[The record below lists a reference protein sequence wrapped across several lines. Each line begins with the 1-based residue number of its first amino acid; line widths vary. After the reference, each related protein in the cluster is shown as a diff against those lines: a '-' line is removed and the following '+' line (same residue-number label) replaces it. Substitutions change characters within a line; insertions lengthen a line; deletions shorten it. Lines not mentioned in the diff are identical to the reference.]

1 MCTRPRLWAS
11 GQLPVDLHMR
21 PPGTVL
27 TPSPPTSRASPAVS
41 PEPRVQSPS
50 PHEGCSPHPP
60 RGSTQTAWAQSTHP
74 VLDQS
79 RRGSHATSPGKRRR
93 GGRPL
98 GGQGMSLPP
107 PMTSS
112 DGKASHTEGTDGD
125 GGWGAPAED
134 QDQTGTQQSVTDAG
148 PRHPDSRC
156 KIRGP
161 QLTQHVERPN
171 GVGLQRLDGVV
182 HVAGRRGW
190 RRQVVDLVHCGGKTT
205 PVTSTEN
212 TERLNS

>member
-1 MCTRPRLWAS
+1 MRGA
-11 GQLPVDLHMR
+11 LPI
-21 PPGTVL
+21 PPGAAPKL
-27 TPSPPTSRASPAVS
+27 RGLSPPTPSWIRAA
-41 PEPRVQSPS
+41 EAHMPRVPESAGG
-50 PHEGCSPHPP
+50 E
-60 RGSTQTAWAQSTHP
+60 
-74 VLDQS
+74 
-79 RRGSHATSPGKRRR
+79 
-93 GGRPL
+93 GGRS
-98 GGQGMSLPP
+98 GARGCHYRP

-161 QLTQHVERPN
+161 QLTQHVERPD